1 MVYILSVSMETGGQ
15 IMEYIIGII
24 LAALIIFTLSLNTL
38 KGPDRAH
45 ASSPESPVTCDVAGP
60 LPSPSPSI
68 LTHSL
73 SRKEI
78 TERLKKLAQSP
89 PPKDLKM
96 GAMCYAI
103 VGPSDR
109 VDYVCPNCGE
119 KTLYSID
126 NKERSASTY
135 LIQFELPEC
144 RRMAKEIK
152 GITVEF
158 DEHEFCRKC
167 SPGVKEPAMILKVRY
182 SGRTDAAVTRG
193 ITRNDL
199 KLINE
204 FLYGTDRH
212 TGEQGRETPLNQ
224 YMTRLQQLLG
234 VPGEEKKQ

>member
-1 MVYILSVSMETGGQ
+1 METGGQ

-78 TERLKKLAQSP
+78 TERLKKLAKSP

-96 GAMCYAI
+96 GAMCYDMA
-103 VGPSDR
+103 GPPDR
-109 VDYVCPNCGE
+109 VDYVCPRCGE
-119 KTLYSID
+119 KTLYTNNDKNRIV
-126 NKERSASTY
+126 STFFLEY
-135 LIQFELPEC
+135 ELSEC
-144 RRMAKEIK
+144 RRLARDIK
-152 GITVEF
+152 GITVEL

-204 FLYGTDRH
+204 FLSGSDRH

-224 YMTRLQQLLG
+224 YMKRLQQLLG
-234 VPGEEKKQ
+234 MPAVTR